1 MRRIVSASVVMMLL
15 GLAPVTGLAAPVG
28 PRPSAPTGPAIT
40 LVDGWW
46 EQEHRDREAREEYWG
61 LRQRQ
66 QARHNRLQAEIE
78 ALQRQRQDIDDCLA
92 RDIEEQHRLLRSDPR

>member
-1 MRRIVSASVVMMLL
+1 MRRIVSASVVLMLL

-46 EQEHRDREAREEYWG
+46 QQEHRDREAREEYRASGSGSKPDVIAWK
-61 LRQRQ
+61 
-66 QARHNRLQAEIE
+66 
-78 ALQRQRQDIDDCLA
+78 
-92 RDIEEQHRLLRSDPR
+92 PK